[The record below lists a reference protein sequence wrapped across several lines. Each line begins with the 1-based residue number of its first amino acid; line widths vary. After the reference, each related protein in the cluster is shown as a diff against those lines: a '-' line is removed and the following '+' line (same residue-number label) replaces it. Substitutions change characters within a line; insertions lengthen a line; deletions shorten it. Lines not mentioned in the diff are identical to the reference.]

1 MKVNKYALWV
11 GSIVERTNS
20 SRRKGIV
27 IRIKKTGCVKHQPY
41 YVLWFD
47 DNSRAWM
54 RRDHLWKLL

>member
-1 MKVNKYALWV
+1 MKVNKYALRA

-27 IRIKKTGCVKHQPY
+27 IKINRGGCTKHQPY